1 MISQSRTKTI
11 RKSYKITWLCLFL
24 LRYPHNPGLRA
35 REKTYINSLVPSPS
49 LQATNHAVATAG
61 TNDDRF
67 NRPKANAPWQQQD
80 SKLQAVPGADQHC
93 TAGRQ
98 DPVKGFYFVKVAK
111 TGTTTICSMMTR
123 FIRLNNLS
131 VLTPVKGYAVQWW
144 KERNIGQSFSSLPS
158 YPAWQL
164 YRKLKP
170 GFNTLN
176 ICLSANEWSSWVLD
190 CLGIKVL
197 RLLRMP

>member
-1 MISQSRTKTI
+1 M
-11 RKSYKITWLCLFL
+11 
-24 LRYPHNPGLRA
+24 
-35 REKTYINSLVPSPS
+35 PSPS
-49 LQATNHAVATAG
+49 LQATNYAVAAAMSNG
-61 TNDDRF
+61 NSL
-67 NRPKANAPWQQQD
+67 NPPKIHASLQQQQD
-80 SKLQAVPGADQHC
+80 LQLHVKAVLGADQYC
-93 TAGRQ
+93 TAGQ
-98 DPVKGFYFVKVAK
+98 EAVKGFYLVKVAK

-131 VLTPVKGYAVQWW
+131 VLTPVKDYAVQWW

>member
-1 MISQSRTKTI
+1 M
-11 RKSYKITWLCLFL
+11 
-24 LRYPHNPGLRA
+24 PA
-35 REKTYINSLVPSPS
+35 PSPET
-49 LQATNHAVATAG
+49 TNHAVATAG

-67 NRPKANAPWQQQD
+67 NRPKANAPWQQQQD

-93 TAGRQ
+93 MAGRQ

-144 KERNIGQSFSSLPS
+144 KERNIGQSF
-158 YPAWQL
+158 
-164 YRKLKP
+164 
-170 GFNTLN
+170 F
-176 ICLSANEWSSWVLD
+176 
-190 CLGIKVL
+190 
-197 RLLRMP
+197 

>member
-1 MISQSRTKTI
+1 MI
-11 RKSYKITWLCLFL
+11 WLCLFL
-24 LRYPHNPGLRA
+24 LSYPHNPGLGA

-49 LQATNHAVATAG
+49 PQTTNHTVATAG
-61 TNDDRF
+61 LNDDRF

-80 SKLQAVPGADQHC
+80 SKLQAVPGEDQHC

-144 KERNIGQSFSSLPS
+144 KERNIGQSFSSKSIYYSNFIENWSLSLIPS
-158 YPAWQL
+158 TSTFVYLFVCFPPTHGYPGYL
-164 YRKLKP
+164 TIL
-170 GFNTLN
+170 
-176 ICLSANEWSSWVLD
+176 
-190 CLGIKVL
+190 
-197 RLLRMP
+197 